1 MNSIKKLPKLIFLT
15 DSHGMYFLN
24 SIKKNLLKP
33 FVGDVCIAHGATISG
48 LKNPNSF
55 TAASKT
61 YKDFLVNKP
70 KNSYIF
76 MHLGEVDCGILM
88 WLKAKKN
95 GSDIKSECT
104 KTIDIY
110 MNFISELKLEGFNN
124 IIVTSATLPTIS
136 DDDHVGEIIS
146 LRRRQVDANFKERT
160 ELTLYFNKELE
171 KYCMLKNIDFIDP
184 TIDFI
189 NSNTKFTHV
198 KYRNKKRGDHHMDK
212 NMAAVIW
219 AKYLRSYLFTRFD
232 VNVQSMIKIAQQNT
246 FVKKL
251 NIIAK
256 ELPDEMFL
264 EIDKGA
270 IVEIEVLEE
279 IGNTLLLN
287 RMLVNNIVLDSDF
300 KFIHAPHF
308 I

>member
-1 MNSIKKLPKLIFLT
+1 MNLVEQLPKLVFLT

-33 FVGDVCIAHGATISG
+33 FVGDVCIANGATISG

-61 YKDFLVNKP
+61 YKDFLMNKS
-70 KNSYIF
+70 KDSYIF

-88 WLKAKKN
+88 WLKAKRN
-95 GSDIKSECT
+95 GSNIKSECIE
-104 KTIDIY
+104 TIDIY
-110 MNFISELKLEGFNN
+110 MKFIDELKLEGFNN

-136 DDDHVGEIIS
+136 DDDHVGEVIS
-146 LRRRQVDANFKERT
+146 LRRREVDANFKERT

-171 KYCMLKNIDFIDP
+171 KYCMLNNIDFIDP
-184 TIDFI
+184 TTDFI
-189 NSNTKFTHV
+189 NSNTNFTHA

-212 NMAAVIW
+212 NMAAVVW
-219 AKYLRSYLFTRFD
+219 AKYVRNYLLTRFD
-232 VNVQSMIKIAQQNT
+232 VNVKSITKTAQQNT

-251 NIIAK
+251 NVIAK
-256 ELPDEMFL
+256 NLPDEMFL
-264 EIDKGA
+264 EINKGT
-270 IVEIEVLEE
+270 IVEVEILEK
-279 IGNTLLLN
+279 IGNALLLN
-287 RMLVNNIVLDSDF
+287 RISVDNIILGSDF